1 MLPITIDELKSTI
14 AKREGIAR
22 SNRFA
27 VYINLPLID
36 LSLTSIVTN
45 LLQGNPALNGA
56 LNNPKDISM
65 LCESV
70 IMPGIDMATFDSSY
84 GNKRTKFPQGYDQA
98 DCQMTFLLTN
108 DMFIKR
114 FFDKWSDKVIDKQTG
129 ILGYKKTY
137 QTDIVIQQLDVKN
150 FPIHGVKLYNA
161 FPVSVQDIQLSNTAD
176 NDITRLTV
184 NIAYDRAIPAD
195 SLTSS
200 LGALGVIGGSLTNF
214 QIGF

>member
-14 AKREGIAR
+14 ARREGVAR

-36 LSLTSIVTN
+36 LSLSNIVTN
-45 LLQGNPALNGA
+45 LLQGNPILNGT

-65 LCESV
+65 LCESI
-70 IMPGIDMATFDSSY
+70 IMPGVDITTFDSAY
-84 GNKRTKFPQGYDQA
+84 GNKRTKFPHAYDQA

-114 FFDKWSDKVIDKQTG
+114 FFDKWSEKVINKQTG
-129 ILGYKKTY
+129 ILGYKKSY

-150 FPIHGVKLYNA
+150 FPIHGIKLYNA
-161 FPVSVQDIQLSNTAD
+161 YPVSIQDIQLSNNGD
-176 NDITRLTV
+176 NEITRLTV
-184 NIAYDRAIPAD
+184 NVTYDRAIPAD
-195 SLTSS
+195 SLASS
-200 LGALGVIGGSLTNF
+200 VGALGVIGGSLTNF